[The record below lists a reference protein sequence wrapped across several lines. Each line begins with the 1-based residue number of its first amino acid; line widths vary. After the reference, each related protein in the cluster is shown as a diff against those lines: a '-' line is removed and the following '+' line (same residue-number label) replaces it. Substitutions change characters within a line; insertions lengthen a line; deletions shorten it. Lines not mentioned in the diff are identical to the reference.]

1 MKLFAYTCLLI
12 PLLAVS
18 SQSVAAVH
26 GETDIPELV
35 PPTGPLEAYYD
46 ALADVERTVDAY
58 FHAALRQHIAVTDAK
73 LRELDAAL
81 EEQAR
86 LASGSDLPRML
97 TVRELVIRAKLTL
110 LRELDEQFA
119 GGHIPAEITRR
130 IQALEAQRQ
139 AAIDLLIEGGE
150 L

>member
-1 MKLFAYTCLLI
+1 MKLSVYTCLII
-12 PLLAVS
+12 PLLAIS
-18 SQSVAAVH
+18 SQSVAAIN
-26 GETDIPELV
+26 GEPEETLLV
-35 PPTGPLEAYYD
+35 PPTSPLEAYYD

-58 FHAALRQHIAVTDAK
+58 FHAALRQHIVVADEK

-86 LASGSDLPRML
+86 LASGSDLPRLL

-119 GGHIPAEITRR
+119 GGYIPADITRR
-130 IQALEAQRQ
+130 IEALHAQRQ